1 MLKDLGAS
9 RRSLLSFGA
18 QTSPNAYVPSCPRV
32 RGPWEVTLMSAWDT
46 RGHMGFLH
54 ECLETCGGPGFKLLT
69 TASRLKALR
78 GLIIPPMGVLEAL
91 CALSS

>member
-1 MLKDLGAS
+1 
-9 RRSLLSFGA
+9 
-18 QTSPNAYVPSCPRV
+18 
-32 RGPWEVTLMSAWDT
+32 
-46 RGHMGFLH
+46 MGFLH